1 MKIFHY
7 AKSTASLGFATVLM
21 QLPLI
26 ARLRKELT
34 GGLCGQVWVE
44 GTCAVDAACAGN
56 AWDAKFLYVA
66 VFESG

>member
-1 MKIFHY
+1 MKLIHR
-7 AKSTASLGFATVLM
+7 AKSVASLGLETVLM

-26 ARLRKELT
+26 VRLRKELK
-34 GGLCGQVWVE
+34 GGLWGQVGVE
-44 GTCAVDAACAGN
+44 GARAVYATCAGN